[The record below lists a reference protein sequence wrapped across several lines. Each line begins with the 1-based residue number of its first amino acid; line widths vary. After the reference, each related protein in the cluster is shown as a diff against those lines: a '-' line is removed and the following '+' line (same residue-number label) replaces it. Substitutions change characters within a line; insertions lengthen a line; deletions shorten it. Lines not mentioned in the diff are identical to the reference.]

1 MADDPSPTAEEL
13 KPQSSDTAATPAPTP
28 SGPVPPSRGRRGP
41 YRPSH
46 RATFIGLAVVV
57 AILAINAAVI
67 GFVLKSQSKSS
78 AKANQ
83 GQVTIN
89 QSALDKLGVN
99 RTVVGDS
106 GIQLTVNPDAK
117 FNGSLQVAGNASIG
131 GELKL
136 NSKFSAAD
144 ANLTQLEAGKTSLAQ
159 LNVNGDGT
167 LSNLNLRS
175 DLIVAGTTHLQ
186 GSATFAQLV
195 TVNNSLNVSGNLAV
209 GGTLAV
215 GAFQTSGLTVGGH
228 VITAGSLP
236 SVSRGSCVGSVGTVS
251 ISGNDA
257 AGTVA
262 VNTGVGACAGSLAS
276 VSFHKIYGSTPHVVI
291 TAVGGAANAYISRS
305 ASGFTIYS
313 GQSLSPGGYAFD
325 YIVEQ

>member
-1 MADDPSPTAEEL
+1 MADDPSPAAEEL
-13 KPQSSDTAATPAPTP
+13 KPQSDDTAGEPTAVPA
-28 SGPVPPSRGRRGP
+28 GQAPPKRGRRGP

-57 AILAINAAVI
+57 AILAINAGVI
-67 GFVLKSQSKSS
+67 GFVLKSQSKNA
-78 AKANQ
+78 AKASE

-117 FNGSLQVAGNASIG
+117 FNGNLQVAGNASIA

-144 ANLTQLEAGKTSLAQ
+144 ASLTQLEAGKTSLSQ

-228 VITAGSLP
+228 VITAGLAP
-236 SVSRGSCVGSVGTVS
+236 GVSRGSCTGSSGTVS
-251 ISGNDA
+251 ISGNDT

-276 VSFHKIYGSTPHVVI
+276 VSFHSSYGSVPHVVV
-291 TAVGGAANAYISRS
+291 TAVGGAANVYISRS
-305 ASGFTIYS
+305 ASGFTIYA
-313 GQSLSPGGYAFD
+313 GQALSPGGYAFD